1 VDRKPNGSPD
11 IPTARAAAAAIV
23 QGYNIIFRPSLTSL
37 PIFGK
42 AIDMSI
48 ESHGTPKIKQKN
60 GSR

>member
-11 IPTARAAAAAIV
+11 IPTARAAAIM

-37 PIFGK
+37 HIFGK